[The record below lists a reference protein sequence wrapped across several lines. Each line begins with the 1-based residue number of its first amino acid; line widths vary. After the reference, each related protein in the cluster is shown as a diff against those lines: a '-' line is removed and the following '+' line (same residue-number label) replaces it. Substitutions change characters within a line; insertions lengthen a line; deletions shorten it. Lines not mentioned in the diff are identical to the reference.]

1 MTSAPEIPAAGGA
14 PAPPSAAPSRAA
26 LRWLLGIRLVVIST
40 LFLGILI
47 IQVNT
52 QQFLQLE
59 QFYWLILVSYGLSL
73 GYLVLYLK
81 GLSTRLQAVI
91 ELLGD
96 IGVVTG
102 FVYFTGGLYSP
113 FSFLYL
119 TVIMVAA
126 TMLRG
131 GGLVFAD
138 RPAIAYGILVDLM
151 VFGILAPPASLSGV
165 VVPLSSSRVLYQIM
179 IHVVGFVLVA
189 LLVSYLSESLRTAR
203 FRLQE
208 ETERAQQFVALTDQV
223 VRSVRA
229 GILAADLEGKVL
241 HVNPAGARILMI
253 ADAATVVGKLLEEVM
268 PLVAHDWPSLRIRAR
283 TELLGRLEDDLG
295 DSGIRL
301 GLSVGPLEDASSS
314 LVGFI
319 VNFQDLTELEIE
331 TDRRRMRDRMA
342 AVGEMAA
349 RMAHE
354 IKNPLASISGSAQ
367 MLTSL
372 GGLDTKDHRLLHI
385 VVDES
390 RRLSQILDEFL
401 DYARP
406 HQATHKPCNI
416 AAMLRDCMDLLRR
429 SAEITDRHH
438 LSVEA
443 PDELIVHGEEHLLRQ
458 LFWNLSRN
466 AIQAMPDGGR
476 LTVSVERRKSTAI
489 LVWRDTGVGMSE
501 DVRQRAFE
509 PFMTTNP
516 YGTGLGL
523 AVVYTAVEDHGGSI
537 DIDSAPGR
545 GTTITVELP
554 LLPEVE

>member
-1 MTSAPEIPAAGGA
+1 LRRLRG
-14 PAPPSAAPSRAA
+14 R
-26 LRWLLGIRLVVIST
+26 LRWLIGLRLVVIST

-47 IQVNT
+47 IQVST
-52 QQFLQLE
+52 QQLLRLE
-59 QFYWLILVSYGLSL
+59 EFYWLILVAYGLSL

-81 GLSTRLQAVI
+81 GLPTRLQAVVQ
-91 ELLGD
+91 LLGD

-102 FVYFTGGLYSP
+102 CVYFTGGLYSP

-131 GGLVFAD
+131 GGLVFAGLS
-138 RPAIAYGILVDLM
+138 AIAYGVLVDLM
-151 VFGILAPPASLSGV
+151 VFGVVPVPASLAGV

-208 ETERAQQFVALTDQV
+208 ETERPAVRRPDRSGRALGPRRHPRRRPRRQGAPRQPGRRTDPHDRRRHGSRGQTP
-223 VRSVRA
+223 RGGDAA
-229 GILAADLEGKVL
+229 GRPPLAIAAD
-241 HVNPAGARILMI
+241 PRP
-253 ADAATVVGKLLEEVM
+253 D
-268 PLVAHDWPSLRIRAR
+268 R
-283 TELLGRLEDDLG
+283 LLGRLEDRLG
-295 DSGIRL
+295 DSGIRPRA
-301 GLSVGPLEDASSS
+301 VGQGRSRMRSN

-331 TDRRRMRDRMA
+331 TERWRMRDRMA
-342 AVGEMAA
+342 AVGEMAY
-349 RMAHE
+349 MAHE
-354 IKNPLASISGSAQ
+354 IKTRSPRSRFSTDADLIR
-367 MLTSL
+367 
-372 GGLDTKDHRLLHI
+372 GLDTTGHRLLNI
-385 VVDES
+385 LVDES
-390 RRLSQILDEFL
+390 RRLSKILDEFL
-401 DYARP
+401 DYTRP

-429 SAEITDRHH
+429 SAEITDRHE
-438 LSVEA
+438 LLVEA
-443 PDELIVHGEEHLLRQ
+443 PDEIIVHGEEHLLRQ

-476 LTVSVERRKSTAI
+476 LTVSAERRKSTAI
-489 LVWRDTGVGMSE
+489 LVWSDSGVGMSE

-516 YGTGLGL
+516 QGTGLGL